1 MKRWALSHVRRMS
14 VELANLSLNRDSFF
28 RSLGALNARTGLIE
42 SVFLAYPGSEKYAL
56 AYAYPWRVRIIRWN
70 PYFCGFLLQDRRL
83 TVMFAIASH
92 DDHFRDP
99 DSVEELRRLADRV
112 EELRVLIGA
121 RQKTFA
127 GILPGVM
134 ARHGILG
141 DAPEGDITAS
151 LVIQAIDTLAPE
163 SNDNPPIIVLGG
175 QGFVGKRL
183 VTQLRARGSSV
194 YGLDPLGGDSWPTH
208 LEGEPAILVNVASRE
223 ALHNYLDRLWPEV
236 IVLNEVYPEPHPNV
250 IDHLTDRGI
259 ALHHVVGVRA
269 RAFPPLPAAY
279 AGAIPCCAAWPN
291 DQAVV
296 VTRHLNQDA
305 RTRLRAAQSR

>member
-1 MKRWALSHVRRMS
+1 MQRWALSHVRRTT
-14 VELANLSLNRDSFF
+14 VEFANLCLNRDLFF

-99 DSVEELRRLADRV
+99 GNTDELRRLVERV
-112 EELRVLIGA
+112 EKLRVLIGA

-127 GILPGVM
+127 GVLPGIL

-141 DAPEGDITAS
+141 DAPEGDITAA
-151 LVIQAIDTLAPE
+151 LVIQAIDNLTPDSHE
-163 SNDNPPIIVLGG
+163 TPPVIVLGG
-175 QGFVGKRL
+175 DGFVGRRL
-183 VTQLRARGSSV
+183 VSQLRARGSSV
-194 YGLDPLGGDSWPTH
+194 YSVDPVSGGSWPAH
-208 LEGEPAILVNVASRE
+208 LEGHSAIIVNVANRD
-223 ALHNYLDRLWPEV
+223 ALKGYLDRLWPEAL
-236 IVLNEVYPEPHPNV
+236 VLNEVYPEPHPDV
-250 IDHLTDRGI
+250 IDHLTQQGI
-259 ALHHVVGVRA
+259 ALHHVVGVKA

-291 DQAVV
+291 DEAAV
-296 VTRHLNQDA
+296 VTRHLNQGTGVPA
-305 RTRLRAAQSR
+305 HRASR